1 MNDHK
6 IQAQFGLGARPALKY
21 NIIFTDRF
29 FTIAVFSGKRIIT
42 PQFISYTVLTEP
54 KTLRMCFSLFGMFL
68 VTFILFIRDA
78 NFAIGDQAVCR
89 VDALHPFSN

>member
-29 FTIAVFSGKRIIT
+29 STIAVFNGKRIIT
-42 PQFISYTVLTEP
+42 PRFISYTVLTEL
-54 KTLRMCFSLFGMFL
+54 KTLRMRFSLFGMFL
-68 VTFILFIRDA
+68 VTFSLFIRGA
-78 NFAIGDQAVCR
+78 NFAVGDQGVCR
-89 VDALHPFSN
+89 VDALRSFSN